1 MIRPGAAWRR
11 PDQADE
17 GIGGRALETV
27 LLRAERMSENQKMG
41 VEAEPAQGIAAG
53 SVAGVSGDRV
63 ARFGEMDPDLVFTPG
78 FEP

>member
-1 MIRPGAAWRR
+1 
-11 PDQADE
+11 
-17 GIGGRALETV
+17 
-27 LLRAERMSENQKMG
+27 MSENQKMG
-41 VEAEPAQGIAAG
+41 VEAEPAQGIAVG